1 MKKMFKIILSY
12 LLITFNTFVF
22 AIESK
27 KENVLKI
34 GALLPLSG
42 ELKSL
47 GEDMLYAIN
56 LALHDIDNPKI
67 KIYPKDSGS
76 KKEKIIQACKEFRDQ
91 NIKVIIGPTDSEFFK
106 ELDNFND
113 LIFISLSNINSKQK
127 KNIIMMG
134 INLESQLIAIKKFI
148 KKEKKKKTVILYPKN
163 EFSKHVEENIKSAN
177 FTNTKLFSYSSD
189 PKILTKQIEKLTN
202 YKQRKTNLESRVK
215 KLEGSEEPKDIRELN
230 LLKQRYTLGKVN
242 FDSLIIV
249 DFGDG
254 LKSVLTSLAYTDV
267 SDKDI
272 LITTANQWF
281 DNEVFKETSIK
292 NFYFPSINLKNFQK
306 FNKKFYEIYNYKPN
320 EITIL
325 AYDIVGLIYYVWKNE
340 KNINSS
346 NNFNLNTDIKGKIGN
361 FKISENKVTQKL
373 LIYKI
378 ENGKFIENK
387 F

>member
-22 AIESK
+22 ASESK

-113 LIFISLSNINSKQK
+113 LIFISLSNINSQQK

-134 INLESQLIAIKKFI
+134 INLESQLIAIKKLI

-281 DNEVFKETSIK
+281 DDEVFKETSIK

-340 KNINSS
+340 KSINSS
-346 NNFNLNTDIKGKIGN
+346 NNFNLNTDIKGKIGK

>member
-22 AIESK
+22 ASESK

-91 NIKVIIGPTDSEFFK
+91 NIKVIIGPTDSDFFK

-113 LIFISLSNINSKQK
+113 LIFISLSNINSQQK

-134 INLESQLIAIKKFI
+134 INLESQLIAIKKLI

-340 KNINSS
+340 KNINST
-346 NNFNLNTDIKGKIGN
+346 NNFNLNTDIKGKIGK

>member
-1 MKKMFKIILSY
+1 
-12 LLITFNTFVF
+12 
-22 AIESK
+22 
-27 KENVLKI
+27 
-34 GALLPLSG
+34 
-42 ELKSL
+42 
-47 GEDMLYAIN
+47 
-56 LALHDIDNPKI
+56 
-67 KIYPKDSGS
+67 
-76 KKEKIIQACKEFRDQ
+76 
-91 NIKVIIGPTDSEFFK
+91 
-106 ELDNFND
+106 
-113 LIFISLSNINSKQK
+113 
-127 KNIIMMG
+127 MG
-134 INLESQLIAIKKFI
+134 INLESQLIAIKKLI

-281 DNEVFKETSIK
+281 DDEVFKETSIK

-346 NNFNLNTDIKGKIGN
+346 NNFNLNTDIKGKIGK

>member
-1 MKKMFKIILSY
+1 MKIMFKIILSY

-22 AIESK
+22 ASESK

-113 LIFISLSNINSKQK
+113 LIFISLSNINSQQK

-134 INLESQLIAIKKFI
+134 INLESQLIAIKKLI

-202 YKQRKTNLESRVK
+202 YKQRKINLESRVK

-281 DNEVFKETSIK
+281 DDEVFKETSIK

-346 NNFNLNTDIKGKIGN
+346 NNFNLNTDIKGKIGK

>member
-1 MKKMFKIILSY
+1 MKKVFKIILSY
-12 LLITFNTFVF
+12 LLITFNSFVF
-22 AIESK
+22 AV
-27 KENVLKI
+27 ENKDENILKI
-34 GALLPLSG
+34 GALLPLTG
-42 ELKSL
+42 ELKGL

-113 LIFISLSNINSKQK
+113 LIFISLSNINSQQK

-134 INLESQLIAIKKFI
+134 INLESQLIAIKKLI

-281 DNEVFKETSIK
+281 DDEVFKETSIK

-346 NNFNLNTDIKGKIGN
+346 NNFNLNTDIKGKIGK